1 MIDYLLELNNRILLA
16 INGAHTGFLDTFMM
30 IATNRWT
37 WIPLYVAAFVY
48 LIYRYGWL
56 RAVSVLAV
64 IGITITIADQLSRLT
79 DTRFATDIAAFQ
91 SRQSALGANTAGGR
105 LPGRARYGFPS
116 CHAANCTA
124 LMMVLGTVIRR
135 RWAWLVLTA
144 YVLLNCYSPTLSRR
158 ALSIRHPRRRGPWR
172 RHRLRYGTPRHPHHA
187 PPPGRQTRRSFR
199 GQMTTALFCIEGEA
213 DGSFVLFATA

>member
-37 WIPLYVAAFVY
+37 WIPLYMAAFVY

-64 IGITITIADQLSRLT
+64 IGITITIVDQLCGSLIRDSLQILRPSNP
-79 DTRFATDIAAFQ
+79 DNPL
-91 SRQSALGANTAGGR
+91 SAQIQLVDGYRGG
-105 LPGRARYGFPS
+105 RYGFPS

-135 RWAWLVLTA
+135 RWTWLVLTA
-144 YVLLNCYSPTLSRR
+144 YVLLNCYSRLYLGVHYPSDILAGAALGAAIGYGMGLLAIRIMRR
-158 ALSIRHPRRRGPWR
+158 LPPARREDPSGSDDN
-172 RHRLRYGTPRHPHHA
+172 
-187 PPPGRQTRRSFR
+187 SFI
-199 GQMTTALFCIEGEA
+199 LH
-213 DGSFVLFATA
+213 

>member
-64 IGITITIADQLSRLT
+64 IGITITIADQLCGSLIRDSLQILRPSNP
-79 DTRFATDIAAFQ
+79 DNPL
-91 SRQSALGANTAGGR
+91 SAQIQLVDGYRGG
-105 LPGRARYGFPS
+105 RYGFPS

-144 YVLLNCYSPTLSRR
+144 YVLLNFYSRLYLGVHYPSDILAGAALGAAIGYGMGLLAIRIMRR
-158 ALSIRHPRRRGPWR
+158 LPAARREDPSGAR
-172 RHRLRYGTPRHPHHA
+172 
-187 PPPGRQTRRSFR
+187 
-199 GQMTTALFCIEGEA
+199 
-213 DGSFVLFATA
+213 

>member
-64 IGITITIADQLSRLT
+64 IGITITIADQLCGSLIRDSLQILRPSNP
-79 DTRFATDIAAFQ
+79 DNPL
-91 SRQSALGANTAGGR
+91 SAQIQLVDGYRGG
-105 LPGRARYGFPS
+105 RYGFPS

-144 YVLLNCYSPTLSRR
+144 YVLLFPTLSRR

>member
-64 IGITITIADQLSRLT
+64 IGITITIADQLCGSLIRDSLQILRPSNP
-79 DTRFATDIAAFQ
+79 DNPL
-91 SRQSALGANTAGGR
+91 SAQIQLVDGYRGG
-105 LPGRARYGFPS
+105 RYGFPS

-135 RWAWLVLTA
+135 RWAWLVRTA
-144 YVLLNCYSPTLSRR
+144 YVLLNCYSRLYLGVHYPSDILAGAALGAAIGYGMGLLAIRIMRR
-158 ALSIRHPRRRGPWR
+158 LPAARREDPSGAR
-172 RHRLRYGTPRHPHHA
+172 
-187 PPPGRQTRRSFR
+187 
-199 GQMTTALFCIEGEA
+199 
-213 DGSFVLFATA
+213 

>member
-56 RAVSVLAV
+56 RAGSVLAV
-64 IGITITIADQLSRLT
+64 IGITITIADQLCGSLIRDSLQILRPSNP
-79 DTRFATDIAAFQ
+79 DNPL
-91 SRQSALGANTAGGR
+91 SAQIQLVDGYRGG
-105 LPGRARYGFPS
+105 RYGFPS

-144 YVLLNCYSPTLSRR
+144 YVLLNCYSRLYLGVHYPSDILAGAALGAAIGYGMGLLAIRIMRR
-158 ALSIRHPRRRGPWR
+158 LPAARREDPSGAR
-172 RHRLRYGTPRHPHHA
+172 
-187 PPPGRQTRRSFR
+187 
-199 GQMTTALFCIEGEA
+199 
-213 DGSFVLFATA
+213 

>member
-64 IGITITIADQLSRLT
+64 IGITITIVDQLCGSLIRDSLQILRPSNP
-79 DTRFATDIAAFQ
+79 DNPL
-91 SRQSALGANTAGGR
+91 SAQIQLVDGYRGG
-105 LPGRARYGFPS
+105 RYGFPS

-135 RWAWLVLTA
+135 RWTWLVLTA
-144 YVLLNCYSPTLSRR
+144 YVLLNCYSRLYLGVHYPSDILAGAALGAAIGYGMGLLAIRIMRR
-158 ALSIRHPRRRGPWR
+158 LPPARREDPSGSDDN
-172 RHRLRYGTPRHPHHA
+172 
-187 PPPGRQTRRSFR
+187 SFI
-199 GQMTTALFCIEGEA
+199 LH
-213 DGSFVLFATA
+213 

>member
-64 IGITITIADQLSRLT
+64 IGITITIADQLCGSLIRDSLQILRPSNP
-79 DTRFATDIAAFQ
+79 DNPL
-91 SRQSALGANTAGGR
+91 SAQIQLVDGYRGG
-105 LPGRARYGFPS
+105 RYGFPS

-144 YVLLNCYSPTLSRR
+144 YVLLNCYPRLYLGVHYPSDILAGAALGAAIGYGMGLLAIRIMRR
-158 ALSIRHPRRRGPWR
+158 LPAARREDPSGAR
-172 RHRLRYGTPRHPHHA
+172 
-187 PPPGRQTRRSFR
+187 
-199 GQMTTALFCIEGEA
+199 
-213 DGSFVLFATA
+213 

>member
-64 IGITITIADQLSRLT
+64 IGITITIADQLCGSLIRDSLQILRPSNP
-79 DTRFATDIAAFQ
+79 DNPL
-91 SRQSALGANTAGGR
+91 SAQIQLVDGYRGG
-105 LPGRARYGFPS
+105 RYGFPS

-135 RWAWLVLTA
+135 RWAWLGLTG
-144 YVLLNCYSPTLSRR
+144 YVLLNCYSRLYLGVHYPSDILAGAALGAAIGYGMGLLAIRIMRR
-158 ALSIRHPRRRGPWR
+158 LPAARREDPSGAR
-172 RHRLRYGTPRHPHHA
+172 
-187 PPPGRQTRRSFR
+187 
-199 GQMTTALFCIEGEA
+199 
-213 DGSFVLFATA
+213 

>member
-64 IGITITIADQLSRLT
+64 IGITITIADQLCGSLIRDSLQILRPSNP
-79 DTRFATDIAAFQ
+79 DNPL
-91 SRQSALGANTAGGR
+91 SAQIQLVDGYRGG
-105 LPGRARYGFPS
+105 RYGFPS

-144 YVLLNCYSPTLSRR
+144 YVLLNCYSRLYLGVHYPSDILAGAALGAAIGYGMGLLAIRIMRR
-158 ALSIRHPRRRGPWR
+158 LPAAIREDPSGAR
-172 RHRLRYGTPRHPHHA
+172 
-187 PPPGRQTRRSFR
+187 
-199 GQMTTALFCIEGEA
+199 
-213 DGSFVLFATA
+213 

>member
-1 MIDYLLELNNRILLA
+1 MIDYLLELNDRILLA

-64 IGITITIADQLSRLT
+64 IGITITIVDQLCGSLIRDSLQILRPSNP
-79 DTRFATDIAAFQ
+79 DNPL
-91 SRQSALGANTAGGR
+91 SAQIQLVDGYRGG
-105 LPGRARYGFPS
+105 RYGFPS

-135 RWAWLVLTA
+135 RWTWLVLTA
-144 YVLLNCYSPTLSRR
+144 YVLLNCYSRLYLGVHYPSDILAGAATGAAIGYGMGLLAIRIMRR
-158 ALSIRHPRRRGPWR
+158 LPPARREDPSGSDDN
-172 RHRLRYGTPRHPHHA
+172 
-187 PPPGRQTRRSFR
+187 SFI
-199 GQMTTALFCIEGEA
+199 LH
-213 DGSFVLFATA
+213 

>member
-64 IGITITIADQLSRLT
+64 IGITITIADQLCGSLIRDSLQILRPSNP
-79 DTRFATDIAAFQ
+79 DNPL
-91 SRQSALGANTAGGR
+91 SAQIQLVDGYRGG
-105 LPGRARYGFPS
+105 RYGFPS

>member
-1 MIDYLLELNNRILLA
+1 MIDYLLELNNLILLG

-64 IGITITIADQLSRLT
+64 IGITITIADQLCGSLIRDSLQILRPSNP
-79 DTRFATDIAAFQ
+79 DNPL
-91 SRQSALGANTAGGR
+91 SAQIQLVDGYRGG
-105 LPGRARYGFPS
+105 RYGFPS

-144 YVLLNCYSPTLSRR
+144 YVLLNCYSRLYLGVHYPSDILAGAALGAAIGYGMGLLAIRIMRR
-158 ALSIRHPRRRGPWR
+158 LPAARREDPSGAR
-172 RHRLRYGTPRHPHHA
+172 
-187 PPPGRQTRRSFR
+187 
-199 GQMTTALFCIEGEA
+199 
-213 DGSFVLFATA
+213 

>member
-1 MIDYLLELNNRILLA
+1 MIDYLLELNDRILLA

-64 IGITITIADQLSRLT
+64 IGITITIADQLCGSLIRDSLQILRPSNP
-79 DTRFATDIAAFQ
+79 DNPL
-91 SRQSALGANTAGGR
+91 SAQIQLVDGYRGG
-105 LPGRARYGFPS
+105 RYGFPS

-135 RWAWLVLTA
+135 RWTWLVLTA
-144 YVLLNCYSPTLSRR
+144 YVLLNCYSRLYLGVHYPSDILAGAALGAAIGYGMGLLAIRIMRR
-158 ALSIRHPRRRGPWR
+158 LPPARREDPSGSDDN
-172 RHRLRYGTPRHPHHA
+172 
-187 PPPGRQTRRSFR
+187 SFI
-199 GQMTTALFCIEGEA
+199 LH
-213 DGSFVLFATA
+213 

>member
-1 MIDYLLELNNRILLA
+1 MIDYLLELNDRILLA

-64 IGITITIADQLSRLT
+64 IGITITIVDQLCGSLIRDSLQILRPSNP
-79 DTRFATDIAAFQ
+79 DNPL
-91 SRQSALGANTAGGR
+91 SAQIQLVDGYRGG
-105 LPGRARYGFPS
+105 RYGFPS

-135 RWAWLVLTA
+135 RWTWLVLTA
-144 YVLLNCYSPTLSRR
+144 YVLLNCYSRLYLGVHYPSDILAGAALGAAIGYGMGLLAIRIMRR
-158 ALSIRHPRRRGPWR
+158 LPPARREDPSGSDDN
-172 RHRLRYGTPRHPHHA
+172 
-187 PPPGRQTRRSFR
+187 SFI
-199 GQMTTALFCIEGEA
+199 LH
-213 DGSFVLFATA
+213 

>member
-64 IGITITIADQLSRLT
+64 IGITITIADPLCGSLIRDSLQILRPSNPDNPLSAQIQLVDGYR
-79 DTRFATDIAAFQ
+79 
-91 SRQSALGANTAGGR
+91 GG
-105 LPGRARYGFPS
+105 RYGFPS

-144 YVLLNCYSPTLSRR
+144 YVLLNCYSRLYLGVHYPSDILAGAALGAAIGYGMGLLAIRIMRR
-158 ALSIRHPRRRGPWR
+158 LPAARREDPSGAR
-172 RHRLRYGTPRHPHHA
+172 
-187 PPPGRQTRRSFR
+187 
-199 GQMTTALFCIEGEA
+199 
-213 DGSFVLFATA
+213 

>member
-64 IGITITIADQLSRLT
+64 IGITITIAGQLCGSLIRDSLQILRPSNP
-79 DTRFATDIAAFQ
+79 DNPL
-91 SRQSALGANTAGGR
+91 SAQIQLVDGYRGG
-105 LPGRARYGFPS
+105 RYGFPS

-144 YVLLNCYSPTLSRR
+144 YVLLNCYSRLYLGVHYPSDILAGAALGAAIGYGMGLLAIRIMRR
-158 ALSIRHPRRRGPWR
+158 LPAARREDPSGAR
-172 RHRLRYGTPRHPHHA
+172 
-187 PPPGRQTRRSFR
+187 
-199 GQMTTALFCIEGEA
+199 
-213 DGSFVLFATA
+213 

>member
-64 IGITITIADQLSRLT
+64 IGITITIVDQLCGSLIRDSLQILRPSNP
-79 DTRFATDIAAFQ
+79 DNPL
-91 SRQSALGANTAGGR
+91 SAQIQLVDGYRGG
-105 LPGRARYGFPS
+105 RYGFPS
-116 CHAANCTA
+116 CHAANCTV
-124 LMMVLGTVIRR
+124 LMMVLGTVIHR

-144 YVLLNCYSPTLSRR
+144 YVLLNCYSRLYLGVHYPSDILAGAATGAAIGYGMGLLAIRIMRR
-158 ALSIRHPRRRGPWR
+158 LPPARRENPSGPDDN
-172 RHRLRYGTPRHPHHA
+172 
-187 PPPGRQTRRSFR
+187 SFI
-199 GQMTTALFCIEGEA
+199 LH
-213 DGSFVLFATA
+213 

>member
-1 MIDYLLELNNRILLA
+1 MIDYLLELNDRILLA
-16 INGAHTGFLDTFMM
+16 INGAHTGFLDTFRM

-64 IGITITIADQLSRLT
+64 IGITITIVDQLCGSLIRDSLQILRPSNP
-79 DTRFATDIAAFQ
+79 DNPL
-91 SRQSALGANTAGGR
+91 SAQIQLVDGYRGG
-105 LPGRARYGFPS
+105 RYGFPS

-135 RWAWLVLTA
+135 RWTWLVLTA
-144 YVLLNCYSPTLSRR
+144 YVLLNCYSRLYLGVHYPSDILAGAATGAAIGYGMGLLAIRIMRR
-158 ALSIRHPRRRGPWR
+158 LPPARREDPSGSDDN
-172 RHRLRYGTPRHPHHA
+172 
-187 PPPGRQTRRSFR
+187 SFI
-199 GQMTTALFCIEGEA
+199 LH
-213 DGSFVLFATA
+213 